1 MEDNYGSS
9 ATCLNPR
16 ALAGRKTRAREA
28 RWSELAVVGLAE
40 LPAGSGRRA
49 NSSPDSRAQIAATLR
64 TLKALDLGWLVPTGQ
79 ISPRRSPRS

>member
-16 ALAGRKTRAREA
+16 ALAGCTSRAREA

-40 LPAGSGRRA
+40 LPAGSGRRTDA
-49 NSSPDSRAQIAATLR
+49 SPATRAQIAATLR
-64 TLKALDLGWLVPTGQ
+64 TLKSLDPGWLVPTGQ
-79 ISPRRSPRS
+79 ISPGRSRRS